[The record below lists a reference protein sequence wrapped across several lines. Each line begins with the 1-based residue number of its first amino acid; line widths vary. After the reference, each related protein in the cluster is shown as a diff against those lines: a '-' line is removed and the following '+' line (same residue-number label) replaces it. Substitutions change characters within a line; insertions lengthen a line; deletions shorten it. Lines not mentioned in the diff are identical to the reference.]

1 MKLGALQVIDA
12 FVRLGGTGEAA
23 QGLGVSQ
30 SAVIKSLRLAEQ
42 ELDLSLVATVQGRLA
57 PTPEALELC
66 RLARPAFDVLR
77 RAHHEADMIRV
88 GMADRLR
95 IATVPGLAHSILPPA
110 ITGAR
115 LALGDRAAV
124 EVMFDH
130 VRDHLRD
137 NEVDLAISYGP
148 MATEGLRDIALRCSP
163 LVCVLDEAHPLAGRD
178 RLTRADLRG
187 QRLISYGPD
196 GFSLADSFQE
206 ALGRIGLSEQVAI
219 TVRHT
224 DSACHLARESVGIA
238 VVDGFVISSGLTRG
252 LAVRPLDGSPL
263 VTAFAHHRDG
273 GAPLDHAAR
282 VLLEHLVGDAT

>member
-1 MKLGALQVIDA
+1 MKLGALNVIDA

-42 ELDLSLVATVQGRLA
+42 EFDLSLVATVQGRLT
-57 PTPEALELC
+57 PTPEALELN

-110 ITGAR
+110 IAGAR
-115 LALGDRAAV
+115 LALDDRAAV

-130 VRDHLRD
+130 VRDHLSA

-148 MATEGLRDIALRCSP
+148 MATNGLKDLVLRCSP
-163 LVCVLDEAHPLAGRD
+163 LVCVLDKAHPLAGRD
-178 RLTRADLRG
+178 ALTRADLAG

-196 GFSLADSFQE
+196 GFSLADSFQD
-206 ALGRIGLSEQVAI
+206 ALGRSGLSDHIAI

-224 DSACHLARESVGIA
+224 DTACHLAREGVGIA
-238 VVDGFVISSGLTRG
+238 VVDGFVISSGLTEG

-263 VTAFAHHRDG
+263 VTAYAHHRDG
-273 GAPLDHAAR
+273 APLDSAALI
-282 VLLEHLVGDAT
+282 LLEMLAGEGA

>member
-1 MKLGALQVIDA
+1 MKLGLLNVIDA

-30 SAVIKSLRLAEQ
+30 SAVIKSLHLAEQ
-42 ELDLSLVATVQGRLA
+42 ELDLSLVATIQGRLT
-57 PTPEALELC
+57 PTPEALELT
-66 RLARPAFDVLR
+66 RRARPAFGALR

-110 ITGAR
+110 IAGAR
-115 LALGDRAAV
+115 RDLADRAAV

-130 VRDHLRD
+130 VRDHLSA

-148 MATEGLRDIALRCSP
+148 MATEGLRDIVLRCSS
-163 LVCVLDEAHPLAGRD
+163 LVCVLDEAHPLAACD
-178 RLTRADLRG
+178 RLRRDALEG

-196 GFSLADSFQE
+196 GVSSADSFQD
-206 ALGRIGLSEQVAI
+206 ALARIGLADRIAI

-224 DSACHLARESVGIA
+224 DSACHLAREGVGIA
-238 VVDGFVISSGLTRG
+238 VVDGFVISSGLTQG
-252 LAVRPLDGSPL
+252 LAALPLDNSPL

-273 GAPLDHAAR
+273 APLDHAAR
-282 VLLEHLVGDAT
+282 VLLDHLVGAAA

>member
-1 MKLGALQVIDA
+1 MKLGLLNVIDA

-30 SAVIKSLRLAEQ
+30 SAVIKSLHLAEQ
-42 ELDLSLVATVQGRLA
+42 ELDLSLVATIQGRLT
-57 PTPEALELC
+57 PTPEALELT

-110 ITGAR
+110 IAGAR
-115 LALGDRAAV
+115 QALGDRAAV

-130 VRDHLRD
+130 VRDHLSA

-148 MATEGLRDIALRCSP
+148 MATEGLQDVVLRCSP
-163 LVCVLDEAHPLAGRD
+163 LVCVFDQGHPLAGHEA
-178 RLTRADLRG
+178 LTRDALEG

-206 ALGRIGLSEQVAI
+206 ALGRAGLSDQIAI

-224 DSACHLARESVGIA
+224 DTACHLAREGVGIA
-238 VVDGFVISSGLTRG
+238 VVDGFVISSGLTQG
-252 LAVRPLDGSPL
+252 LAVRALDGSPL
-263 VTAFAHHRDG
+263 VTAYAHHRD

-282 VLLEHLVGDAT
+282 ILLDHLVGDGA

>member
-1 MKLGALQVIDA
+1 MRLGALQVIDA

-30 SAVIKSLRLAEQ
+30 SAVIKSLHLAEK
-42 ELDLSLVATVQGRLA
+42 ELDLSLVAIVQGRLT
-57 PTPEALELC
+57 PTPEALELS
-66 RLARPAFDVLR
+66 RLARPVFGALR

-110 ITGAR
+110 IASAR
-115 LALGDRAAV
+115 RDLSDRAAV

-130 VRDHLRD
+130 VRDHLSA

-148 MATEGLRDIALRCSP
+148 MATEGLRDVTLRSSP
-163 LVCVLDEAHPLAGRD
+163 LVCVLDEAHPLAARD
-178 RLTRADLRG
+178 KLSREALEG
-187 QRLISYGPD
+187 ERLISYGPD
-196 GFSLADSFQE
+196 GISLADSFQD
-206 ALGRIGLSEQVAI
+206 ALGRIGLSDQIAI

-224 DSACHLARESVGIA
+224 DSACHLAREGVGIA
-238 VVDGFVISSGLTRG
+238 VVDGFVISSSLTQG
-252 LAVRPLDGSPL
+252 LAVRPLDESPL

-273 GAPLDHAAR
+273 APLDHAAR
-282 VLLEHLVGDAT
+282 ILLEHLVGAGA

>member
-1 MKLGALQVIDA
+1 MRLGALQVIDA

-23 QGLGVSQ
+23 QGLGVSL
-30 SAVIKSLRLAEQ
+30 SAVIKSLRQAEH
-42 ELDLSLVATVQGRLA
+42 ELDLTLVATIQGRLE
-57 PTPEALELC
+57 PTPEARELT
-66 RLARPAFDVLR
+66 RRARPAFEVLR
-77 RAHHEADMIRV
+77 RVHHEADMIRV

-115 LALGDRAAV
+115 LALDDRAAV

-130 VRDHLRD
+130 VRDHLSS

-148 MATEGLRDIALRCSP
+148 MATEGLRDIALRSSP
-163 LVCVLDEAHPLAGRD
+163 LVCVLDGAHPLAGRD
-178 RLTRADLRG
+178 RLRRKDLAG

-196 GFSLADSFQE
+196 GVSLADSFQNC
-206 ALGRIGLSEQVAI
+206 LGEIGLSDDIAI

-224 DSACHLARESVGIA
+224 DTACHLAREGVGIA
-238 VVDGFVISSGLTRG
+238 VVDGFVISSGLTHG
-252 LAVRPLDGSPL
+252 LAIRPLEGSPL

-273 GAPLDHAAR
+273 APLDRSAR
-282 VLLEHLVGDAT
+282 ILLSHLVRDAP

>member
-1 MKLGALQVIDA
+1 MKLNALHVIDA

-42 ELDLSLVATVQGRLA
+42 ELDLSLVATVQGRLT
-57 PTPEALELC
+57 PTPEALELT
-66 RLARPAFDVLR
+66 RLARPAFGSLR
-77 RAHHEADMIRV
+77 RARHEADMIRV

-110 ITGAR
+110 IAGAR
-115 LALGDRAAV
+115 LALADSAAV

-130 VRDHLRD
+130 IRDHLSA

-148 MATEGLRDIALRCSP
+148 MATAGLRDIALRSSP
-163 LVCVLDEAHPLAGRD
+163 LVCVLAETHPLSGRD
-178 RLTRADLRG
+178 ALTPGDLER

-196 GFSLADSFQE
+196 GFSRSDSFQA
-206 ALGRIGLSEQVAI
+206 ALGQAGLAERIAI

-224 DSACHLARESVGIA
+224 DTACHLAREGVGIA

-252 LAVRPLDGSPL
+252 LAVRPLEDSPR
-263 VTAFAHHRDG
+263 VIAYAHHRDG
-273 GAPLDHAAR
+273 PPLDRAAR
-282 VLLEHLVGDAT
+282 ILLAHLAGEGA

>member
-1 MKLGALQVIDA
+1 MKLGALRVIDA

-30 SAVIKSLRLAEQ
+30 SAVIKSLRLAEL
-42 ELDLSLVATVQGRLA
+42 EFDLSLIATVQGRLT
-57 PTPEALELC
+57 PTPEALELT
-66 RLARPAFDVLR
+66 RLARPTFDVLL
-77 RAHHEADMIRV
+77 RARHEADMIRV

-115 LALGDRAAV
+115 LALDDRAAV
-124 EVMFDH
+124 EVVFDH
-130 VRDHLRD
+130 IRDHLSA

-163 LVCVLDEAHPLAGRD
+163 LVCVLSEAHPLARHD
-178 RLTRADLRG
+178 KLTRAELEG

-206 ALGRIGLSEQVAI
+206 ALGRIALSDRIAI

-224 DSACHLARESVGIA
+224 DTACHLAREGVGIA
-238 VVDGFVISSGLTRG
+238 VVDGFVISSGLTQG

-273 GAPLDHAAR
+273 APLDHAAH
-282 VLLEHLVGDAT
+282 VLLEQLARDGA

>member
-1 MKLGALQVIDA
+1 MRLGALQVVDA

-30 SAVIKSLRLAEQ
+30 SAVIKSLRLAEK
-42 ELDLSLVATVQGRLA
+42 ELDLSLVAIVQGRLT
-57 PTPEALELC
+57 PTPEALELN
-66 RLARPAFDVLR
+66 RLAQPAFAALR

-110 ITGAR
+110 IAAAR
-115 LALGDRAAV
+115 RDLGDRAAV

-130 VRDHLRD
+130 TRHHLTG

-148 MATEGLRDIALRCSP
+148 MATEGLRDIVLRCSP
-163 LVCVLDEAHPLAGRD
+163 LVCVLDGAHPLATHD
-178 RLTRADLRG
+178 KLSPDLLEG
-187 QRLISYGPD
+187 ERLISYGPD
-196 GFSLADSFQE
+196 GISSVDSFQD
-206 ALGRIGLSEQVAI
+206 ALGRIGLSDQIGI

-224 DSACHLARESVGIA
+224 DSACHLARERVGIA
-238 VVDGFVISSGLTRG
+238 VVDGFVISSGLTQG
-252 LAVRPLDGSPL
+252 LAVRPLDESPL

-273 GAPLDHAAR
+273 MPLDHAAR
-282 VLLEHLVGDAT
+282 VLLGHLVAASA

>member
-1 MKLGALQVIDA
+1 MKLGLLNVIDA

-30 SAVIKSLRLAEQ
+30 SAVIKSLHLAEQ
-42 ELDLSLVATVQGRLA
+42 ELDLSLVATIQGRLT
-57 PTPEALELC
+57 PTPEALELT
-66 RLARPAFDVLR
+66 RLARPAFGALR

-110 ITGAR
+110 IAAAR
-115 LALGDRAAV
+115 RDLADRAAV

-130 VRDHLRD
+130 VRDHLSA

-148 MATEGLRDIALRCSP
+148 MASEGLRDIVLRCSP
-163 LVCVLDEAHPLAGRD
+163 LVCVLGEAHPLAARD
-178 RLTRADLRG
+178 RLTRDALEG

-196 GFSLADSFQE
+196 GVSSADSFQD
-206 ALGRIGLSEQVAI
+206 ALARIGLAGRIAI

-224 DSACHLARESVGIA
+224 DSACHLAREGVGIA
-238 VVDGFVISSGLTRG
+238 VVDGFVISSGLTQG
-252 LAVRPLDGSPL
+252 LAALPLDDSPL

-273 GAPLDHAAR
+273 TPLDHAAR
-282 VLLEHLVGDAT
+282 VLLEHLVGAGA

>member
-1 MKLGALQVIDA
+1 MRLGALHVIDA

-42 ELDLSLVATVQGRLA
+42 ELDLSLVAIVQGRLT
-57 PTPEALELC
+57 PTPEALELT
-66 RLARPAFDVLR
+66 RLARPAFGVLR

-110 ITGAR
+110 IAAAR
-115 LALGDRAAV
+115 LSLADRAAV

-130 VRDHLRD
+130 VRDHLSA

-148 MATEGLRDIALRCSP
+148 MAGEGLRDITLRCSP
-163 LVCVLDEAHPLAGRD
+163 LVCVLAEAHPLAGRD
-178 RLTRADLRG
+178 RLTRGDLAG

-196 GFSLADSFQE
+196 GISLADSFQD
-206 ALGRIGLSEQVAI
+206 ALGRIGLSDGIAI

-224 DSACHLARESVGIA
+224 DSACHLAREGVGIA

-273 GAPLDHAAR
+273 GPLDHAAR
-282 VLLEHLVGDAT
+282 VLLEHLVGQGA

>member
-1 MKLGALQVIDA
+1 MKLGALHVIDA

-42 ELDLSLVATVQGRLA
+42 EFDLSLIATVQGRLT
-57 PTPEALELC
+57 PTPEALELT
-66 RLARPAFDVLR
+66 RLARPTFDVLR
-77 RAHHEADMIRV
+77 RAHHEADMVRV

-115 LALGDRAAV
+115 LALNDRAAV

-130 VRDHLRD
+130 IRDHLGA

-148 MATEGLRDIALRCSP
+148 MTTEGLRDIALRCSP
-163 LVCVLDEAHPLAGRD
+163 LVCVLHAAHPLASRTTL
-178 RLTRADLRG
+178 RCEDLEG

-196 GFSLADSFQE
+196 RFSLVDSFQE
-206 ALGRIGLSEQVAI
+206 ALGRIGLSERIAI

-224 DSACHLARESVGIA
+224 DTACHLAREGVGIA
-238 VVDGFVISSGLTRG
+238 VVDGFVISSGLTQG

-263 VTAFAHHRDG
+263 VTAFAHHREG
-273 GAPLDHAAR
+273 PPLDHAAR
-282 VLLEHLVGDAT
+282 ILLEQLARQDA